1 MEHRHINTNEWTAAA
16 IDSAL
21 DRGDLAD
28 WRELFA
34 AVECHAEV
42 ADRVLRVVSA
52 REPGGASALA
62 RSLVTR
68 LRPELGELKLPDPVQ
83 SGNGA
88 GHTP

>member
-1 MEHRHINTNEWTAAA
+1 MEHRHIDTKEWTAAA

-21 DRGDLAD
+21 DRGGLPD

-34 AVECHAEV
+34 AVENHAEV
-42 ADRVLRVVSA
+42 AERVLRVVAA
-52 REPGGASALA
+52 REPGGASSLA

-68 LRPELGELKLPDPVQ
+68 LRPELGELKFPDRAQ
-83 SGNGA
+83 RGNGA